1 MLSKVASASIDILG
15 VLSFILMLTLHFI
28 LPYLYMNICVP
39 RSLSGFLI
47 SPFKIFSVE
56 CKIIRNVFN
65 YTFISINNLKMI
77 FISSI
82 TKKTLE
88 FVKNHHYIDE

>member
-1 MLSKVASASIDILG
+1 
-15 VLSFILMLTLHFI
+15 
-28 LPYLYMNICVP
+28 MNICVP
-39 RSLSGFLI
+39 RNLSGFLN

-65 YTFISINNLKMI
+65 YTFVSINNLKII

-82 TKKTLE
+82 TKKTLQ
-88 FVKNHHYIDE
+88 FVKNHQLN